1 MAEIT
6 RLMIAGYSAL
16 EFLADQGASVLDSIF
31 VVANR
36 AARRRESMQ
45 QGTHQ
50 GQQNLLAENTGSLLS
65 PLAARAMPT
74 APLRKRHYAIGRP
87 GN

>member
-6 RLMIAGYSAL
+6 LLMIAGDSGL
-16 EFLADQGASVLDSIF
+16 VFLADQGASVLDRIF
-31 VVANR
+31 VVANQI
-36 AARRRESMQ
+36 ARRPESMQ
-45 QGTHQ
+45 RGTQH
-50 GQQNLLAENTGSLLS
+50 GQQNPLAENTGSLLS

-74 APLRKRHYAIGRP
+74 VPLRKRHYAIGRP